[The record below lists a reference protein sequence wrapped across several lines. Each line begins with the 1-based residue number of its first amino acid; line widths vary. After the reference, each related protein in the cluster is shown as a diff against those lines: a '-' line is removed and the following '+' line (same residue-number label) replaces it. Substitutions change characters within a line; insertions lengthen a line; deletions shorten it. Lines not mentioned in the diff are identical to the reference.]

1 MRNTNLQPGRKRG
14 ACAPLLR
21 AALLVA
27 CAAAPLAC
35 EVAEHSEKVQT
46 FQVRGVVHEVS
57 PAHGHAIVEH
67 EEIPGFMPAMTMN
80 FDVPNPAVLGRMAA
94 GQEVAFTL
102 EVRSRSF
109 RITEVRVLGQAE
121 GFAGTS
127 GLLPSPHAGGHAG
140 ADLDAAAVL
149 PADAPASPFTLTD
162 QGGRT
167 VRLADFEGRTLLLD
181 FIYTHCPG
189 PCPILTAVHAEVQA
203 ALAPELRERIHFVS
217 ISLDPERDTPDALRR
232 YGERHRVDF
241 ANWSFLTGARSELEA
256 AWQGYGVSVGPG
268 EGEEIAHLVASFLVD
283 GEGRIRRRYLGLE
296 HSVRALRTDLEAL
309 AAAP

>member
-1 MRNTNLQPGRKRG
+1 M
-14 ACAPLLR
+14 ALR

-27 CAAAPLAC
+27 CAAALSAC

-57 PAHGHAIVEH
+57 PEHGHAIVEH
-67 EEIPGFMPAMTMN
+67 EDIPGFMPAMTMN

-109 RITEVRVLGQAE
+109 RITDVRVLGQSP
-121 GFAGTS
+121 GFAGAS
-127 GLLPSPHAGGHAG
+127 GLLPGPHADAHSGGHAG
-140 ADLDAAAVL
+140 AGLDAGASP
-149 PADAPASPFTLTD
+149 PADSPAPPFALTD
-162 QGGRT
+162 QAGRT

-189 PCPILTAVHAEVQA
+189 PCPILTATHAEVQA

-217 ISLDPERDTPDALRR
+217 ISLDPERDTPAALSR

-241 ANWSFLTGARSELEA
+241 ANWSFLTGARDALEA

-268 EGEEIAHLVASFLVD
+268 EGEEIAHLVASFLID
-283 GEGRIRRRYLGLE
+283 GKGRIRRRYLGLE
-296 HSVRALRTDLEAL
+296 HSVSALRADLEAL
-309 AAAP
+309 AAP

>member
-1 MRNTNLQPGRKRG
+1 MSFRSACGA

-27 CAAAPLAC
+27 CAAALPAC

-46 FQVRGVVHEVS
+46 FRVRGVVHEVS
-57 PAHGHAIVEH
+57 PEHGHAIVEH
-67 EEIPGFMPAMTMN
+67 EDIPGFMPAMTMN

-94 GQEVAFTL
+94 GQEVSFTL

-109 RITEVRVLGQAE
+109 RITDVRVLGEAP

-127 GLLPSPHAGGHAG
+127 GLLPERHAGEHAG
-140 ADLDAAAVL
+140 ANMDAGAAK
-149 PADAPASPFTLTD
+149 PADAPAPGFELTD
-162 QGGRT
+162 QDGRT

-189 PCPILTAVHAEVQA
+189 PCPILTATHAEVQA

-217 ISLDPERDTPDALRR
+217 ISLDPERDTPAALSH
-232 YGERHRVDF
+232 YGARHRVDF
-241 ANWSFLTGARSELEA
+241 ANWSFLTGARDALEA

-268 EGEEIAHLVASFLVD
+268 EDEEIAHLVASFLID

-296 HSVRALRTDLEAL
+296 HSVRALRADLEAL
-309 AAAP
+309 AAP